1 MLSMNTG
8 RSGRHGFVLPIAAA
22 MLAGVAVGLAIPR
35 PFESASAA
43 QQPPSTVGGA
53 AGDDATAAGEIGTQP
68 GPPIATRR
76 FEAPAAL
83 IVSFVRPAS
92 AGSFETL
99 SQRLVSALA
108 ASDNPQRRSQA
119 AGWTMYRVIEE
130 SGPNNNAVFLWF
142 LDPTVA
148 NANYAVP
155 QLLNEMFPAEV
166 QQLYEGYVQSF
177 GVGQMVLNLEP
188 VVLVEEPR

>member
-1 MLSMNTG
+1 MLSMSTG
-8 RSGRHGFVLPIAAA
+8 RSGRHGFVLPVAAA

-53 AGDDATAAGEIGTQP
+53 AADDATAAGEIETQP

-99 SQRLVSALA
+99 SQRLVSGLA

-119 AGWTMYRVIEE
+119 AGWTMYRVVEE

>member
-1 MLSMNTG
+1 MSTG

-53 AGDDATAAGEIGTQP
+53 AADDATAAGEIETQP

-99 SQRLVSALA
+99 SQRLVSGLA

-119 AGWTMYRVIEE
+119 AGWTMYRVVEE

>member
-1 MLSMNTG
+1 
-8 RSGRHGFVLPIAAA
+8 
-22 MLAGVAVGLAIPR
+22 
-35 PFESASAA
+35 
-43 QQPPSTVGGA
+43 
-53 AGDDATAAGEIGTQP
+53 
-68 GPPIATRR
+68 
-76 FEAPAAL
+76 
-83 IVSFVRPAS
+83 
-92 AGSFETL
+92 
-99 SQRLVSALA
+99 
-108 ASDNPQRRSQA
+108 
-119 AGWTMYRVIEE
+119 MYRVVEE

-188 VVLVEEPR
+188 VVLVGGTALTTVPPGAKQETSVSAAGFAAFRRLH

>member
-1 MLSMNTG
+1 MT
-8 RSGRHGFVLPIAAA
+8 
-22 MLAGVAVGLAIPR
+22 PR
-35 PFESASAA
+35 RRARFE
-43 QQPPSTVGGA
+43 
-53 AGDDATAAGEIGTQP
+53 TQP
-68 GPPIATRR
+68 GPSIATRR

-119 AGWTMYRVIEE
+119 AGWTMYRVVEE

-155 QLLNEMFPAEV
+155 QLFNEMFPAEV

>member
-1 MLSMNTG
+1 MP
-8 RSGRHGFVLPIAAA
+8 LPFP
-22 MLAGVAVGLAIPR
+22 VA
-35 PFESASAA
+35 
-43 QQPPSTVGGA
+43 QPPSTVGGA
-53 AGDDATAAGEIGTQP
+53 AGDDTTATGEIETQP

-83 IVSFVRPAS
+83 IVNFVGPAHT
-92 AGSFETL
+92 GTFEAL
-99 SQRLVSALA
+99 SRRLVTALA
-108 ASDNPQRRSQA
+108 ASDDAQRRSQA
-119 AGWTMYRVIEE
+119 AGWTMYRVVQD
-130 SGPNNNAVFLWF
+130 SGPNNNAVYLWF

>member
-8 RSGRHGFVLPIAAA
+8 RSGRHGFALPIAAA

-43 QQPPSTVGGA
+43 QPPPSTVGGA
-53 AGDDATAAGEIGTQP
+53 AGDDATAAGEIETQP

-119 AGWTMYRVIEE
+119 AGWTMYRVVEE

-155 QLLNEMFPAEV
+155 QLFNEMFPAEV